1 MKSLLEQICDLDDDL
16 LEKRQRFDELD
27 DMEEDDS
34 DFDEDEY
41 NKLEK
46 EIDEKGE
53 MLINFRSKM
62 QCLDV
67 IQQIDEK

>member
-1 MKSLLEQICDLDDDL
+1 
-16 LEKRQRFDELD
+16 
-27 DMEEDDS
+27 MEEDDS

-46 EIDEKGE
+46 EIDEEGE
-53 MLINFRSKM
+53 ELINLRSKM